1 MPCTSSNPASNFPN
15 PSAKGFSRQ
24 LVDAQDHK
32 LPVGKSRQLV
42 AARFRV
48 SESQVQEI
56 EQEGLESTWPPL
68 GT

>member
-1 MPCTSSNPASNFPN
+1 MHEQQPRKQLSEPERRRIFKA
-15 PSAKGFSRQ
+15 
-24 LVDAQDHK
+24 LVDAQDRK

-68 GT
+68 GR